1 MAAGW
6 EWAQE
11 QQYFWTVDARGVYSV
26 YTVDIC
32 WYLHIKTNSI
42 HTISI
47 CHLLFILAICLD
59 IYGYLI
65 YTIEIWYIYIYIYM
79 HVHILWTFDFVYCNI
94 IYIWYYAYIVNI
106 TYTYIYILL
115 TYTSRGWASG
125 CPCAQGRCVNLVP
138 AQQGQ
143 HSMDRFMVLGITV
156 WPTEMAWNPVALV
169 SLGLAGLAFTEFND
183 PHFLHFFLLGQI
195 LDIDRIA
202 TSNWRPVVSQEVGV
216 YPDLARMLKKC
227 LLHLNY

>member
-1 MAAGW
+1 MAAGG

-65 YTIEIWYIYIYIYM
+65 YTIEIWYIYIYM

-106 TYTYIYILL
+106 TYIYIYYWHTL
-115 TYTSRGWASG
+115 AAVEH
-125 CPCAQGRCVNLVP
+125 PAAHVP
-138 AQQGQ
+138 RADVSTWFLPNKDSIAWTVLWCWGSQSDQQKWP
-143 HSMDRFMVLGITV
+143 GI
-156 WPTEMAWNPVALV
+156 
-169 SLGLAGLAFTEFND
+169 
-183 PHFLHFFLLGQI
+183 Q
-195 LDIDRIA
+195 
-202 TSNWRPVVSQEVGV
+202 
-216 YPDLARMLKKC
+216 
-227 LLHLNY
+227 